1 MNVLLVLYSRLH
13 NYVADILLKINENGR
28 FTLPP
33 SSDDKALERAK
44 AKQDND
50 LFQTARLYVQGFPN
64 LIISQLTPPRIVGG
78 LYINISLHDYLRG
91 ILNTHRT
98 KTTWTLDPRVQIGKE
113 FDGDGVPRGIGNQ
126 VSSEFNLLYRFHSTI
141 SKRDEEW
148 LNEFFKSL
156 FPNVDKPISELNPQ
170 ELAQGLLR
178 YEQSI
183 DEDPSKREFGGLKRG
198 TDGRFSDQDL
208 VNVLQASMEDAAGK
222 SSNSTLCP

>member
-1 MNVLLVLYSRLH
+1 M
-13 NYVADILLKINENGR
+13 VASPYRHLAMTRPWKEQKRNKI
-28 FTLPP
+28 TI
-33 SSDDKALERAK
+33 SS
-44 AKQDND
+44 KQPDCMFKD
-50 LFQTARLYVQGFPN
+50 SPN
-64 LIISQLTPPRIVGG
+64 LIFSQLTTSRIVGG

-98 KTTWTLDPRVQIGKE
+98 KTTWTLDPRLEIGKE
-113 FDGDGVPRGIGNQ
+113 FDGDGVPRGVGNQ

-148 LNEFFKSL
+148 MNEFFKGL

-178 YEQSI
+178 YERSI
-183 DEDPSKREFGGLKRG
+183 DEDPSKREFGDLKRG
-198 TDGRFSDQDL
+198 PDGKFSDQDL

-222 SSNSTLCP
+222 SLDSNFYP

>member
-1 MNVLLVLYSRLH
+1 M
-13 NYVADILLKINENGR
+13 
-28 FTLPP
+28 
-33 SSDDKALERAK
+33 
-44 AKQDND
+44 
-50 LFQTARLYVQGFPN
+50 
-64 LIISQLTPPRIVGG
+64 GG

-98 KTTWTLDPRVQIGKE
+98 KTTWTLDPRVEIGKE

-148 LNEFFKSL
+148 MNEFFKSL

-198 TDGRFSDQDL
+198 ADGKFSDQDL

-222 SSNSTLCP
+222 SSNSNFCLSNMNIPC